1 MEAKEIY
8 DVNSLATVHSGYHM
22 QLDKTLRIFFQCC
35 QDFPEILYENTLIIN
50 MSRESQN
57 RTFFF

>member
-8 DVNSLATVHSGYHM
+8 DVNSLATVQSGYHM

-35 QDFPEILYENTLIIN
+35 QDFPEISLRKHPHNKYVT
-50 MSRESQN
+50 RV
-57 RTFFF
+57 TK